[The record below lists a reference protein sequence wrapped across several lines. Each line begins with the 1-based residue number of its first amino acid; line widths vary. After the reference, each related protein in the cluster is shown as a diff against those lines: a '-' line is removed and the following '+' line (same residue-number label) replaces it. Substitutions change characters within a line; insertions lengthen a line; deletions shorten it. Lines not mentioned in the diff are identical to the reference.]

1 MEPMLPQS
9 LGGSDSEILGVGDVM
24 MNSPDMN
31 AGLMPATPP
40 PPPPPPPPPG
50 TGLQPAFISLE
61 FTTTSLALRFLSLT
75 HPRTLATLLP
85 YCP

>member
-31 AGLMPATPP
+31 AGLMPPPPPPAPP
-40 PPPPPPPPPG
+40 PPPPPPQFPIYSED
-50 TGLQPAFISLE
+50 L
-61 FTTTSLALRFLSLT
+61 
-75 HPRTLATLLP
+75 
-85 YCP
+85 

>member
-31 AGLMPATPP
+31 AGLMPANN
-40 PPPPPPPPPG
+40 G
-50 TGLQPAFISLE
+50 QILMFKVSK
-61 FTTTSLALRFLSLT
+61 
-75 HPRTLATLLP
+75 
-85 YCP
+85 

>member
-31 AGLMPATPP
+31 AGLIHEMNIYTYHYL
-40 PPPPPPPPPG
+40 G
-50 TGLQPAFISLE
+50 IM
-61 FTTTSLALRFLSLT
+61 
-75 HPRTLATLLP
+75 
-85 YCP
+85 